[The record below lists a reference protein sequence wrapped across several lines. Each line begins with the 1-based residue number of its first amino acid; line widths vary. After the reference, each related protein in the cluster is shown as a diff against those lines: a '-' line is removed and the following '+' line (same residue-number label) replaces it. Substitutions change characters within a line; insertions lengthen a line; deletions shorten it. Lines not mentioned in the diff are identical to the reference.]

1 MFHRQSLLLTIFSI
15 ILIQISYI
23 YSTPVISAAA
33 SHIIEEN
40 DDDYQRAYNGFI
52 YHIKNIVDERNIYEQ
67 MMLLNQLRE
76 YLNRMCITGFFGA
89 IHAEACQ
96 RVVDVF
102 HQNYIHSRI
111 NDNEITDTSNE
122 THGLQKRFFCN
133 GFIGC
138 KNAHG

>member
-23 YSTPVISAAA
+23 YSTPVISATA
-33 SHIIEEN
+33 SHIIEKN
-40 DDDYQRAYNGFI
+40 YDDYQRAYNNFI
-52 YHIKNIVDERNIYEQ
+52 SHIKNIVDERNIYEQ
-67 MMLLNQLRE
+67 TMLLNQLRE
-76 YLNRMCITGFFGA
+76 YLNRMCIAGLFGA
-89 IHAEACQ
+89 THAEACQ
-96 RVVDVF
+96 HLMDVF

-111 NDNEITDTSNE
+111 NNDDITDTSNE
-122 THGLQKRFFCN
+122 EHGLQKRFFCN

>member
-23 YSTPVISAAA
+23 YSTPVISATA

-67 MMLLNQLRE
+67 TMLLNQLRE
-76 YLNRMCITGFFGA
+76 YLNRMCIAGFFGST
-89 IHAEACQ
+89 HAEACQ
-96 RVVDVF
+96 RVVDVI
-102 HQNYIHSRI
+102 HQNYIHSRP
-111 NDNEITDTSNE
+111 NDDDVTDTSNE

-138 KNAHG
+138 KNTHG